1 MIQRCKKDF
10 LVTYFVSHLLK
21 LKIAIMYS
29 VLIVFLSSIVLS
41 FSKLE
46 NQDDKSAQLY
56 PNYKNNDLELNG
68 SNVISNI
75 SHAIGDETMRSVMK
89 ILTMHKQSQEK
100 SIELHRRR
108 LNNTVTSDQSYI
120 IFNRVAKSGSET
132 LRSVLSM
139 LSKKNNFTMVR
150 DRHSESILSEEQRRY
165 FFHLWKGSEIEYSTE
180 GKKNKEITT

>member
-1 MIQRCKKDF
+1 
-10 LVTYFVSHLLK
+10 
-21 LKIAIMYS
+21 MYS
-29 VLIVFLSSIVLS
+29 VLIVFLSSIELS

-46 NQDDKSAQLY
+46 PQHDKSAQLY
-56 PNYKNNDLELNG
+56 QNHRNNEMELNV
-68 SNVISNI
+68 SNTISNT
-75 SHAIGDETMRSVMK
+75 SHSFDDETMRSVMK

-108 LNNTVTSDQSYI
+108 LNNTVTSDQSFI

-165 FFHLWKGSEIEYSTE
+165 FFHLWKGSDFEYFTE
-180 GKKNKEITT
+180 GKKNQEITT

>member
-1 MIQRCKKDF
+1 
-10 LVTYFVSHLLK
+10 
-21 LKIAIMYS
+21 MYS
-29 VLIVFLSSIVLS
+29 VLIVFLCSIVVS
-41 FSKLE
+41 FSKRE
-46 NQDDKSAQLY
+46 NQHNKLAQPY
-56 PNYKNNDLELNG
+56 RNYRNNEMELNG
-68 SNVISNI
+68 SNTISNI
-75 SHAIGDETMRSVMK
+75 SQPFSDETMRSVMK

-100 SIELHRRR
+100 AIELYRKR

-165 FFHLWKGSEIEYSTE
+165 FFHLWKGFEIEYSTE